1 VLDRAGI
8 VGADGATHQGLYDLA
23 YLRTVPNMVIMAPK
37 DENELRHMLCTAIE
51 HPGPAALRIPRGSAW
66 DEPVESEIKPLKV
79 GEAELLRD
87 GSDVALIAVGL
98 RVVPTLQA
106 ADLLA
111 ADGIRAAVLNARFV
125 KPIDRERVC
134 AIARRCGAVVTVEEH
149 AALGGFGEAVLSVL
163 AQEGV
168 RVPVRTLAVRDEVIE
183 HGSPDEIIADLGL
196 DAAGI
201 ARAARDLLRE
211 TSPDR

>member
-1 VLDRAGI
+1 
-8 VGADGATHQGLYDLA
+8 
-23 YLRTVPNMVIMAPK
+23 M
-37 DENELRHMLCTAIE
+37 
-51 HPGPAALRIPRGSAW
+51 
-66 DEPVESEIKPLKV
+66 
-79 GEAELLRD
+79 
-87 GSDVALIAVGL
+87 
-98 RVVPTLQA
+98 
-106 ADLLA
+106 
-111 ADGIRAAVLNARFV
+111 LNARFV

-183 HGSPDEIIADLGL
+183 HGSPDEILADLGL

-201 ARAARDLLRE
+201 ARATRDLLRE
-211 TSPDR
+211 MSPDR